1 MHFFR
6 LLLDLLHLIGFA
18 SMLGG
23 FLVQLTAAAKRVVPS
38 MLHGVGLQLVTGFAL
53 VFVVAADGDTVNHA
67 KVGVKLLVL
76 VAIFLLM
83 FRSRHKESIDSR
95 TFYLIGGLTLL
106 NAAIAK
112 LV

>member
-1 MHFFR
+1 MHTFR
-6 LLLDLLHLIGFA
+6 LVLDLLHLIGFA
-18 SMLGG
+18 SLLGA
-23 FLVQLTAAAKRVVPS
+23 FMAQLGSAAKRVAPG

-76 VAIFLLM
+76 VAMFIIM
-83 FRSRHKESIDSR
+83 FRGRHKLALDSR
-95 TFYLIGGLTLL
+95 TFYAIGALTLL